1 MTLEQR
7 AARHYPNNPTYQ
19 QAWLRIVTLL
29 GERWLLAQSIQPK
42 DSNEK
47 NTSVLSA

>member
-7 AARHYPNNPTYQ
+7 ASALWPNNPTYQ

-29 GERWLLAQSIQPK
+29 GPKWLLATRQQRK
-42 DSNEK
+42 GE
-47 NTSVLSA
+47 

>member
-7 AARHYPNNPTYQ
+7 AARLWPNNPQYQ

-29 GERWLLAQSIQPK
+29 GDRWLLAKPAIK
-42 DSNEK
+42 A
-47 NTSVLSA
+47 TV